1 MDNIED
7 PLRAASSQAAR
18 QGAVPDVSARVR
30 FDQIESHF
38 RLTPQPV
45 MAGMLFTVL
54 LAWAVLPSAGA
65 NLTLGWLAAKWLIG
79 GMRLLEHHLF
89 AHDAHREQHAERWY
103 WRYYVLMLLD
113 SVSWGLIPM
122 FFISTGDFALDTVL
136 LASVFGLAAAG
147 VFTLI
152 GNVFSTTTFLVI
164 VLLPTLYYFST
175 GSDRSAW
182 LGSLGVLVFL
192 AIVVFESWRGAQLFL
207 EITRLRRQN
216 EWIAEERRHALVL
229 AEQGS
234 AAKTRFLATVSH
246 ELRTPL
252 NGILGMAQLLQQS
265 TLEPT
270 QRLQLDV
277 VAQSARHLRTI
288 IDEILDMAR
297 IESGRV
303 SVTTA
308 PFALGQTVRDV
319 TDMLTPVAKDKGLA
333 FSYTLDEALATHWLG
348 DAARIRQVLHN
359 LLGNAI
365 KFTARGSVSLAA
377 SAGSDGLRFVVSD
390 TGLGVSP
397 DALAR
402 IFEPFEQSA
411 CGAEQV
417 PAGTGLGLTIAR
429 QLARAMGGDVIC
441 ANSSAAGT
449 SFVFDVACSVVATP
463 RVGIPGGLPTAL
475 RPLHADG
482 TVLVVEDNAVNA
494 MVAGA
499 MLERLGLSFEHVD
512 SGEKAL
518 RRLNDARYALILMDC
533 QMPGIDGL
541 ETTRRWRALEVAEP
555 ERGRTPVV
563 AVTANAANNDRE
575 RCLAAGMD
583 DYLAKPYELAALR
596 DKLAKQLAVANASR

>member
-1 MDNIED
+1 MDANED
-7 PLRAASSQAAR
+7 PSRSDSGHTTRAGHA
-18 QGAVPDVSARVR
+18 PDISARVR
-30 FDQIESHF
+30 FDQIHSHF

-45 MAGMLFTVL
+45 MAGMLFAVL
-54 LAWAVLPSAGA
+54 LAWAVAPTAGEA
-65 NLTLGWLAAKWLIG
+65 MALAWLTAKLLIG
-79 GMRLLEHHLF
+79 SLRLLEHQRF
-89 AHDAHREQHAERWY
+89 AHDPAREQHAERWY
-103 WRYYVLMLLD
+103 RRYFALLVLD
-113 SVSWGLIPM
+113 SITWGLITTL
-122 FFISTGDFALDTVL
+122 FVSSDVTALDAVL
-136 LASVFGLAAAG
+136 LASVFGVAAAG

-152 GNVFSTTTFLVI
+152 GNVLSTVTFLAL
-164 VLLPTLYYFST
+164 VLLPTLYHFAT
-175 GSDRSAW
+175 VGDRSAW
-182 LGSLGVLVFL
+182 LGSLGVLIFL
-192 AIVVFESWRGAQLFL
+192 AVMVFESWRGARLFL
-207 EITRLRRQN
+207 EITRLRREN

-234 AAKTRFLATVSH
+234 AAKSRFLATVSH
-246 ELRTPL
+246 EVRTPL

-265 TLEPT
+265 ALEPT

-288 IDEILDMAR
+288 IDDILDMAR
-297 IESGRV
+297 IEAGRV
-303 SVTTA
+303 SLTTA
-308 PFALGQTVRDV
+308 PFVLAQTVREV
-319 TDMLTPVAKDKGLA
+319 VNALTPVAKEKGLA
-333 FSYTLDEALATHWLG
+333 FSCKLDETLATHWLG

-365 KFTARGSVSLAA
+365 KFTTRGSVSLTVG
-377 SAGSDGLRFVVSD
+377 AGGEGLRFVVSD
-390 TGLGVSP
+390 TGPGVSP

-402 IFEPFEQSA
+402 IFEPFEQA
-411 CGAEQV
+411 APGAEQV

-441 ANSSAAGT
+441 ASSSAAGT

-463 RVGIPGGLPTAL
+463 RAGLSRGLPTAL
-475 RPLHADG
+475 TPLHADG

-499 MLERLGLSFEHVD
+499 MLERLGLSFEHVE

-518 RRLNDARYALILMDC
+518 RRLREARYALVLMDC

-541 ETTRRWRALEVAEP
+541 ETTRRWRALEAAEP
-555 ERGRTPVV
+555 ERERTPVV

-596 DKLAKQLAVANASR
+596 EKLASQLAAAKAPR